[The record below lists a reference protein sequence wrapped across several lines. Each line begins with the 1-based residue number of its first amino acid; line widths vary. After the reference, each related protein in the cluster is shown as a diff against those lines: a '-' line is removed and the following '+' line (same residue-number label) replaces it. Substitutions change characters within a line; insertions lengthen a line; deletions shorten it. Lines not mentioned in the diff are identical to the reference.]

1 MRTIHSHCFNL
12 LGLKSENI
20 AERNIKKFN
29 WTHPEFAISI
39 GKLAE
44 DEDENAWNNTRHTE
58 KLFSEMQI
66 NRNRLIPEDQWMPDV
81 RSFWKAWSKWM
92 KDAGYLDFTGMLE
105 QVLAQYLL
113 PDIDILFVDEAQD
126 LTPLQIALMTMW
138 SESVD
143 QTIYAGDSDQA
154 VFRFAG
160 TVPEAFIDLEHNWSH
175 HLAQSYRVPRAVH
188 DYAEQI
194 INMAKNREVTTYD
207 PVSSDMAEYKGE
219 GRVYKCISPDMSL
232 EGTHMILCRCKY
244 QIKRWIEILIKN
256 GIIWHNPY
264 RPEDLTWNPMGTQS
278 WIAARAYYDIMKGR
292 DVKAKDFKKMVA
304 RLKPGFAKRGMKK
317 DIKEWSG
324 KGNVDLFNLASLGF
338 TDEFIDH
345 IRPVNEVIKLTDRIG
360 SILKRAPSIED
371 MLFKTPRVVVGTIH
385 SVKGGEADHVW
396 LETSLPPI
404 IWREIRHSN
413 NAFYDE
419 CRVAY
424 VAATRAKQTLG
435 LVSTKNWNPVLSQAI
450 K

>member
-1 MRTIHSHCFNL
+1 MDSD
-12 LGLKSENI
+12 NI

-29 WTHPEFAISI
+29 WAHPEFAISI

-44 DEDENAWNNTRHTE
+44 DDEDEDAWSNTRNSE

-66 NRNRLIPEDQWMPDV
+66 NRNRLIPENQWMPDV
-81 RSFWKAWSKWM
+81 RSFWKKWSGWM
-92 KDAGYLDFTGMLE
+92 KETGYLDFTGMLE

-126 LTPLQIALMTMW
+126 LTPLQLALMTMW
-138 SESVD
+138 GENVD
-143 QTIYAGDSDQA
+143 QTVYAGDSDQA
-154 VFRFAG
+154 IFRFAG
-160 TVPEAFIDLEHNWSH
+160 TVPEAFIEFEHDWSH
-175 HLAQSYRVPRAVH
+175 HLSQSYRVPRAVH

-219 GRVYKCISPDMSL
+219 GRVYKCISPDITL

-264 RPEDLTWNPMGTQS
+264 RPEDLQWNPTGTQS
-278 WIAARAYYDIMKGR
+278 WIAAKAYYDIMKGR

-317 DIKEWSG
+317 DIKAWSG

-345 IRPVNEVIKLTDRIG
+345 VRPVDEVVKLTDRIKN
-360 SILKRAPSIED
+360 ILNRAASIED
-371 MLFKTPRVVVGTIH
+371 MLFKIPKVVVGTIH

-404 IWREIRHSN
+404 IWREIRYSN
-413 NAFYDE
+413 DAFYDE

-435 LVSTKNWNPVLSQAI
+435 LVSTKNWNPVLSQRI
-450 K
+450 N